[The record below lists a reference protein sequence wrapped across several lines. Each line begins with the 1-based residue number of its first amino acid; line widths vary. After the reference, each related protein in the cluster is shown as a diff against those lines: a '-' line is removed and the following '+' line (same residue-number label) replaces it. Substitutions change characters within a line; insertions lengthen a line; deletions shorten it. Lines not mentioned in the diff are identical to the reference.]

1 MWRDWLL
8 RAAQVIGSLL
18 GALVLASLLATLS
31 QPTHGFW
38 PLLSVFCAK
47 FMAALEGD
55 FGRSAVT
62 GARSM
67 AAAVAAFPAT
77 LQLLTVGAV
86 IALVIGIPLGIVLSA
101 SRTLRAAAPL
111 IEIIAA
117 MPVFVA
123 ALALIWIAVR
133 VLHWSDASQ
142 TSALSWTALVRSG
155 GWNAAWQTFALP
167 ALTVGAA
174 GAASVQLSLRRAAVR
189 AWSAPYRNGLRM
201 MGLGTLDIDLRYAVP
216 EVIAGLLRDAG
227 EIALALISATAVAEW
242 VFHRD
247 GAAVLFLKSAAFG
260 DWNVAAAVLF
270 LFAIIKLVAEFLGLA
285 ASWLVA
291 PDEGAA

>member
-8 RAAQVIGSLL
+8 HAAQLIGSLM
-18 GALVLASLLATLS
+18 GAVLLAALLATLS

-38 PLLSVFCAK
+38 PFASAVSERFLDTFR
-47 FMAALEGD
+47 GD

-62 GARSM
+62 GAPAM
-67 AAAVAAFPAT
+67 ADVVTVLPLT
-77 LQLLTVGAV
+77 LQLLAGGAV
-86 IALVIGIPLGIVLSA
+86 AALLLGVPLGILLSA

-111 IEIIAA
+111 MQIVAA

-133 VLHWSDASQ
+133 LLHWSETSQ
-142 TSALSWTALVRSG
+142 ASALSWAALMRSG
-155 GWNAAWQTFALP
+155 DWSAALHAFALP

-174 GAASVQLSLRRAAVR
+174 GAASVQLSLRRAAVI
-189 AWSAPYRNGLRM
+189 AWSAPYRKGLHM
-201 MGLGTLDIDLRYAVP
+201 MGLGSLDIDLRYALP
-216 EVIAGLLRDAG
+216 DILAALLGDLG
-227 EIALALISATAVAEW
+227 EIVLALISATAVAEW

-247 GAAVLFLKSAAFG
+247 GVAVLFLKSAAFG

-270 LFAIIKLVAEFLGLA
+270 VFAAITLVADFVGGM
-285 ASWLVA
+285 ASRLIV
-291 PDEGAA
+291 PEDRP